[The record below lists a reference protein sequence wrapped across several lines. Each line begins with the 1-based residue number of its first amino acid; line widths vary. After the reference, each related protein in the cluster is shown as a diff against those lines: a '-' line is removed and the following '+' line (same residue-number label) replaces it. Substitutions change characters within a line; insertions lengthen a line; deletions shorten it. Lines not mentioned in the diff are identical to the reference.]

1 MSKVDIRFLENY
13 KQMRI
18 KKLQRDEKHES
29 NRIECNRK
37 EREIEAREK
46 EPFLKFFIAF
56 VLLYSLF
63 I

>member
-1 MSKVDIRFLENY
+1 MSRIDIRFLENY

-46 EPFLKFFIAF
+46 EPF
-56 VLLYSLF
+56 
-63 I
+63 

>member
-1 MSKVDIRFLENY
+1 MSRIGIRFLENY

-37 EREIEAREK
+37 EREIEAREN
-46 EPFLKFFIAF
+46 EPFLKFFTVF
-56 VLLYSLF
+56 VLL
-63 I
+63 